1 MSVYPYWIH
10 NHHLFDLTM
19 KTPKITPEEI
29 GMVKRAQ
36 AGDMLAFNHIF
47 YRYKGFVEHVLY
59 SYIKDMD
66 EAQDIANIVFL
77 KVYEKLSTFTTYDSF
92 GGWLR
97 MITNHTAIDYLRERA
112 AKNSSVDIDTDNLS
126 VAYNVS
132 TDDDI
137 VNRLTYE
144 QILATFRKFPKHV
157 QQICEMFY
165 VDNVTVSDISKTLN
179 IPTGTIKSILSRT
192 RQRIKKQFKT
202 I

>member
-1 MSVYPYWIH
+1 
-10 NHHLFDLTM
+10 M

-29 GMVKRAQ
+29 GIVKRAQ
-36 AGDMLAFNHIF
+36 AGDTLAFNHIF
-47 YRYKGFVEHVLY
+47 HRYKGFVEHVLY

-97 MITNHTAIDYLRERA
+97 MICNHTAIDYLRERA
-112 AKNSSVDIDTDNLS
+112 AKNSSVDVDTDRLS
-126 VAYNVS
+126 AALDLGS
-132 TDDDI
+132 DGDEI

-165 VDNVTVSDISKTLN
+165 VDNVTVSDISKALN